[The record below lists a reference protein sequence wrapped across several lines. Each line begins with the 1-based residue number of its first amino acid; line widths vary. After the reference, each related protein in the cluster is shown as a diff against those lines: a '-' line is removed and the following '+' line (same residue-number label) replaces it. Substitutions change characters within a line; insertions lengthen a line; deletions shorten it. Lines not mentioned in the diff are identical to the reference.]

1 MSSKVISDLNDEQT
15 EAVKFIDKP
24 LIILAGAGSGK
35 TRVITNKIAY
45 LIEKEGYSPL
55 NILGVTFTN
64 KAASEMKNRVTDK
77 TGVDPFLF
85 NISTF
90 HSLGLRILRESGEKS
105 GFGNDWSIS
114 DDKDQKKVVGN
125 IIKEKFS
132 YFTSDMID
140 DIVKKINR
148 AKMNLIYP
156 NNRDML
162 RRKGLSE
169 DEIEVYS
176 QYWDYQ
182 KKSKRWDF
190 EDLISLPVLLISG
203 DKKIRE
209 MYETRFSYVLVDEF
223 QDTNPNQYELIRL
236 IASRHGRITV
246 VGDDDQAIYSWRGA
260 NVRYM
265 SEFKED
271 FKGAKT
277 MKMERNYRSTK
288 EILHFANTLIRKNKF
303 RQLKEMWT
311 DRVSGKPVTLML
323 VSSKESEAEQVA
335 DMIEHYYD
343 DDPSMF
349 PLAILYR
356 INSQSFPFES
366 VFRKRGIGYR
376 IVKGLRFFDRKEIK
390 DSVSLIRL
398 AINPN
403 DDVSFLRVIDFLPL
417 GIGPKSLEQIKAV
430 SIENGTSFLKTLKDH
445 FPEKFKSRPIFKKIF
460 ELGSSSGE
468 KNISESLSTLLNDS
482 GYMNYLKDRKE
493 DDRILNIDE
502 LLDFIRKWETETD
515 KTGNINQLLDKL
527 TLESG
532 RETGENTEKVL
543 LLTMHNS
550 KGLEF
555 PTVVMAGVNETY
567 MPFFMRKEKME
578 IEEERR
584 LMYVASTRAIDRLI
598 ISTGGARESDFLMET
613 GLSNVNVAYSYGEL
627 LGSISGE
634 VPGSPE
640 SGPDPD
646 IVVEHPF
653 FGEGFLIKQTDE
665 NKYLVNFGE
674 KGEKLID
681 TSIVDLKFPE
691 GS

>member
-1 MSSKVISDLNDEQT
+1 MNGKVFSDLNNEQA
-15 EAVKFIDKP
+15 EAVKFVDKP

-45 LIEKEGYSPL
+45 LIQDLGYSPL

-64 KAASEMKNRVTDK
+64 KAANEMKKRVTGI

-90 HSLGLRILRESGEKS
+90 HSLGLRILRESGERS
-105 GFGNDWSIS
+105 GFGGNWSVS
-114 DDKDQKKVVGN
+114 DDKDQKKTVGN

-140 DIVKKINR
+140 DTVKKINR
-148 AKMNLIYP
+148 AKMNLFYP

-162 RRKGLSE
+162 IRKGLSG

-176 QYWDYQ
+176 QYWDHQ
-182 KKSKRWDF
+182 KKNKRWDF

-203 DKKIRE
+203 DKKLRE
-209 MYETRFSYVLVDEF
+209 LYETRFSYVLVDEF

-271 FKGAKT
+271 FKGTKI

-288 EILHFANTLIRKNKF
+288 EILDFANQLIRKNRF

-311 DRVSGKPVTLML
+311 DRVSGNPVTLML
-323 VSSKESEAEQVA
+323 ASSKESEAEQVA
-335 DMIEHYYD
+335 DMIEHYSD
-343 DDPSMF
+343 LDPTMF

-398 AINPN
+398 AFNPD
-403 DDVSFLRVIDFLPL
+403 DDVSFQRVIDFLPL
-417 GIGPKSLEQIKAV
+417 GIGPKSLEQIKTV
-430 SIENGTSFLKTLKDH
+430 SNDKGISYLRTLKDH
-445 FPEKFKSRPIFKKIF
+445 FPEKFNSKPIFERIL
-460 ELGSSSGE
+460 ESGKNTKE
-468 KNISESLSTLLNDS
+468 KNISETLLSLLNDS
-482 GYMNYLKDRKE
+482 GYLKYLQERKE

-502 LLDFIRKWETETD
+502 LLDFIRKWEEETGETE
-515 KTGNINQLLDKL
+515 NINELFDKL

-532 RETGENTEKVL
+532 RDSGEKTEKVL

-555 PTVVMAGVNETY
+555 PTVVMVGVNETY

-598 ISTGGARESDFLMET
+598 ISTGGVRESEFLMET
-613 GLSNVNVAYSYGEL
+613 GLSNVNIAYSYVEL

-634 VPGSPE
+634 VPDSPE
-640 SGPDPD
+640 PGSDPE
-646 IVVEHPF
+646 ILVEHPV
-653 FGEGFLIKQTDE
+653 FGEGVLLKQTDE
-665 NKYLVNFGE
+665 KKFLIDFGE

-681 TSIVDLKFPE
+681 TSIVELKFSGE
-691 GS
+691 S

>member
-1 MSSKVISDLNDEQT
+1 MSGKIFSDLNEEQA
-15 EAVKFIDKP
+15 EAVRFIEKP

-45 LIEKEGYSPL
+45 LIEEKGFSPL

-64 KAASEMKNRVTDK
+64 KAANEMKSRVTNI

-105 GFGNDWSIS
+105 GFGRDWSVS
-114 DDKDQKKVVGN
+114 DDKDQKKAVGN
-125 IIKEKFS
+125 IVKEKFS

-140 DIVKKINR
+140 DTVKKINR
-148 AKMNLIYP
+148 AKMNLLYP

-162 RRKGLSE
+162 QRKGLTE

-176 QYWDYQ
+176 QYWDHQ
-182 KKSKRWDF
+182 KKNKRWDF

-203 DKKIRE
+203 DKKLRE
-209 MYETRFSYVLVDEF
+209 MYEARFSYVLVDEF

-271 FKGAKT
+271 FKGTKT

-288 EILHFANTLIRKNKF
+288 EILGFANTLIRRNRF

-311 DRVSGKPVTLML
+311 DRVSGNPVTLML

-335 DMIEHYYD
+335 DLIEHYYD
-343 DDPSMF
+343 ENPDMF

-366 VFRKRGIGYR
+366 VFRKRGIEYR

-390 DSVSLIRL
+390 DSVSLMRL
-398 AINPN
+398 AFNSD

-417 GIGPKSLEQIKAV
+417 GIGPKSLEQIKIV
-430 SIENGTSFLKTLKDH
+430 SNEKGTSFLKTLKDH
-445 FPEKFKSRPIFKKIF
+445 FSDKFDSKPIFKKIF
-460 ELGSSSGE
+460 EVENSAGRKS
-468 KNISESLSTLLNDS
+468 ISQTLLSLLNDS
-482 GYMNYLKDRKE
+482 GYMDYLKERRE
-493 DDRILNIDE
+493 DDRLLNIDE

-515 KTGNINQLLDKL
+515 ETGNINELLDKL

-555 PTVVMAGVNETY
+555 PTVVMAGINETY

-598 ISTGGARESDFLMET
+598 ISTGGARESEFLMET

-627 LGSISGE
+627 LGSISGVE
-634 VPGSPE
+634 PGLTGTGPE
-640 SGPDPD
+640 PD

-653 FGEGFLIKQTDE
+653 FGEGVLLKQTDE
-665 NKYLVNFGE
+665 KKYLVDFGE

-681 TSIVDLKFPE
+681 TSIVELKFP
-691 GS
+691 SDS